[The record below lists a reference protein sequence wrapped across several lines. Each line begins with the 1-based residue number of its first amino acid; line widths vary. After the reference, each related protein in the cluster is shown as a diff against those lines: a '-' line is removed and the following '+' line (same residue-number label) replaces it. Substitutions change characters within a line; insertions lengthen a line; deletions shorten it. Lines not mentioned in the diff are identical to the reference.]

1 MNERKGRGVKDNKKR
16 HLYLIILLDFILLRP
31 GETVILVKDHR
42 FDIHLSI

>member
-1 MNERKGRGVKDNKKR
+1 MNELEGRGINNNEKR
-16 HLYLIILLDFILLRP
+16 HLYLIILLDFIPLRP